1 MGHAVSRV
9 PLERHPSKVSAGAGR
24 GRGEGRGADRSCQR
38 GASPRESPT
47 VQETGDGGKDAFSS
61 SLGDGLDPP
70 REPGGGAGA
79 P

>member
-9 PLERHPSKVSAGAGR
+9 PLERHPSKVSAGAGA
-24 GRGEGRGADRSCQR
+24 GAGADGSCQR
-38 GASPRESPT
+38 CASPRESPT

-61 SLGDGLDPP
+61 SSGDGLDPP